1 MDGWMDGRMDG
12 GMEGYVYVCA
22 CLHAGVHVCTYLCI
36 YIYTHIHTYMHRI
49 GRTPMSVQYV
59 VLMRK
64 MRKQTSLNVSMC
76 TFSRPDHISE
86 NSSSRHI
93 LASFGPEIAT
103 RPSCR
108 TSPCR
113 REGNPPWVAIKKL
126 KEPILASRTLTIQ
139 NPA

>member
-1 MDGWMDGRMDG
+1 MDGWTDGWRDG
-12 GMEGYVYVCA
+12 GICVCMCMVACRCA
-22 CLHAGVHVCTYLCI
+22 CVYILMHI